1 MIVNLEAT
9 IERRGS
15 AEKAMRV
22 YRDTYLAACDWTQLP
37 DNGLTDEQRAAWAV
51 YRQALRDA
59 PANWE
64 PAPTWDAPE
73 PPN

>member
-1 MIVNLEAT
+1 MIVICEGAATYEAN
-9 IERRGS
+9 
-15 AEKAMRV
+15 MRV
-22 YRDTYLAACDWTQLP
+22 QRDMFLAASDWTQLP

-64 PAPTWDAPE
+64 PAATWDAPE
-73 PPN
+73 PPA